1 MGDIP
6 CLEALLQNPRVD
18 INSKDKETDVNSFW
32 LASFYGRGAVMGLL
46 AEKGID
52 IYQKHREN
60 QSNALHVAVERGNLN
75 VVNMLL
81 DSDFPLNDVI

>member
-6 CLEALLQNPRVD
+6 CLEALMRNPRVD

-52 IYQKHREN
+52 IY
-60 QSNALHVAVERGNLN
+60 
-75 VVNMLL
+75 
-81 DSDFPLNDVI
+81 